1 MIGPRMQVSMNRQ
14 ILQVVRAEVTKVFR
28 APSFSIPTILLP
40 VGFYVLFGLVMSGAA
55 RGTGPSY
62 LLATYVV
69 FAAMAPGLFGIGVT
83 LAQER
88 TSGWVDLLTASPAK
102 PALLL
107 VGRIAMALVFTVLS
121 SSMIMLLA
129 ATIGKVDLA
138 PWRWIALLL
147 TSLFA
152 AIPFAALGLTFGMLS
167 GKGASALANLFFLPM
182 AVLSGLW
189 FPLQVLPEFLQVT
202 ARFLPTYQRG
212 ADVPWHR
219 SRRQVD
225 TMVDSYLSGH
235 VVDRRAASALVGRR
249 EQALERRGSAAL
261 SQ

>member
-1 MIGPRMQVSMNRQ
+1 
-14 ILQVVRAEVTKVFR
+14 
-28 APSFSIPTILLP
+28 
-40 VGFYVLFGLVMSGAA
+40 
-55 RGTGPSY
+55 
-62 LLATYVV
+62 
-69 FAAMAPGLFGIGVT
+69 
-83 LAQER
+83 
-88 TSGWVDLLTASPAK
+88 
-102 PALLL
+102 
-107 VGRIAMALVFTVLS
+107 MALVFTVLS

-202 ARFLPTYQRG
+202 ARFLPTYHVAQMSLGIVQDARSIPWWTHIS
-212 ADVPWHR
+212 AVMLWIAVPPLLLLVAGNR
-219 SRRQVD
+219 
-225 TMVDSYLSGH
+225 LSSVGGPQH
-235 VVDRRAASALVGRR
+235 SASEGEGRD
-249 EQALERRGSAAL
+249 E
-261 SQ
+261 

>member
-1 MIGPRMQVSMNRQ
+1 MNRQ
-14 ILQVVRAEVTKVFR
+14 ILQVVRAEVTKAFR

-107 VGRIAMALVFTVLS
+107 VFPASRRFQTVPS
-121 SSMIMLLA
+121 R
-129 ATIGKVDLA
+129 V
-138 PWRWIALLL
+138 
-147 TSLFA
+147 
-152 AIPFAALGLTFGMLS
+152 
-167 GKGASALANLFFLPM
+167 ASACQPVMLVSASGERQRCR
-182 AVLSGLW
+182 LS
-189 FPLQVLPEFLQVT
+189 
-202 ARFLPTYQRG
+202 RFSRGVHRQRC
-212 ADVPWHR
+212 WW
-219 SRRQVD
+219 SR
-225 TMVDSYLSGH
+225 
-235 VVDRRAASALVGRR
+235 
-249 EQALERRGSAAL
+249 
-261 SQ
+261 